1 MSKFNKNNM
10 KGKSEYEITKTRY
23 EAEREK
29 IKEKLDSECPECGY
43 TDIWNGM
50 ITDGEY
56 NYYTCKECGTEW
68 KVLRE
73 DYKNRRSCLQEEFL
87 LEFAPSAF
95 AIVLTIILVIAPTF
109 IFTILSLK

>member
-1 MSKFNKNNM
+1 M
-10 KGKSEYEITKTRY
+10 KGKPEYEIIKTRY
-23 EAEREK
+23 EVEREK

-56 NYYTCKECGTEW
+56 DYYTCRKCGVEW

-73 DYKNRRSCLQEEFL
+73 DYKDRRSRLQKEFL
-87 LEFAPSAF
+87 FDLITTGFVITLGITF
-95 AIVLTIILVIAPTF
+95 IILN
-109 IFTILSLK
+109 LK